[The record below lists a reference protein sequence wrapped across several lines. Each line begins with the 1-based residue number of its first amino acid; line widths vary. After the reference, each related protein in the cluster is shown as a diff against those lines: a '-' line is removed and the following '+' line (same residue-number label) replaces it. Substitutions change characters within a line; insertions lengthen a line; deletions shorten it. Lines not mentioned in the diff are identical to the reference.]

1 VNADEPVLPG
11 IAELEL
17 VVMDMAGTTVQDR
30 GEVPAAFRA
39 ALASHDVALTD
50 EEIAQ
55 VRGAS
60 KREVIRRLLAQHRP
74 DAPNGTADTVY
85 ARFRT
90 ELAERYRE
98 GAQAVPGAEDAMRW
112 LRGRGI
118 RVALNT
124 GFDRDT
130 VELLLDALG
139 WAEGM
144 VDAVVCGGDV
154 REGRPAPYLIFRAME
169 AAGATSVHRVMNV
182 GDTELDLRAG
192 WNAGVAWN
200 VGVLG
205 GAHPRERLEGAPHT
219 HLIES
224 VATLSRLW

>member
-1 VNADEPVLPG
+1 MPPG
-11 IAELEL
+11 VHEVEL

-39 ALASHDVALTD
+39 ALAAHGVSLADD
-50 EEIAQ
+50 EIAQ

-74 DAPNGTADTVY
+74 DAPRLEADAVY
-85 ARFRT
+85 ERFRGD
-90 ELAERYRE
+90 LAARYRY
-98 GAQAVPGAEDAMRW
+98 GARAVAGAEDAMRW

-124 GFDRDT
+124 GFGREIT
-130 VELLLDALG
+130 ELLLNALG
-139 WAEGM
+139 WGGEM
-144 VDAVVCGGDV
+144 VDAVVCGDDV

-192 WNAGVAWN
+192 WNAGMAWN
-200 VGVLG
+200 VGVLS
-205 GAHPRERLEGAPHT
+205 GAHPRERLERAPHT
-219 HLIES
+219 HLIDS
-224 VATLSRLW
+224 VAALPVLWG